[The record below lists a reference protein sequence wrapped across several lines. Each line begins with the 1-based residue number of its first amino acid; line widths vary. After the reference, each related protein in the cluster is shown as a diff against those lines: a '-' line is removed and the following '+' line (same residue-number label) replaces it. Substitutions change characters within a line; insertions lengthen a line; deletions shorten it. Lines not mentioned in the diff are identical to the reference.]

1 MKRPLPEAFC
11 EDMRRMLG
19 ASEAERLFA
28 SLDDV
33 SPVSIRLNPYKA
45 EGGCAVAGE
54 VVPWSCDGR
63 YLATRPQFTTDT
75 CFAAGG
81 YYVQEAGSQFVDYL
95 LRREG
100 VEGRM
105 VLDMCAAPGGKTTIY
120 STLVGEDG
128 LVVANEYVRSRANI
142 LADNVRKW
150 GVGNVLVTN
159 NDPSH
164 FSPLGQWFDVVAVDA
179 PCSGEGMFRK
189 DEEARAEWSAEG
201 VKMCATRQ
209 MSILREAWQTLK
221 AGGVLLYSTCTFNRV
236 ENEGVVQAMID
247 EWGDEIE
254 PFQEVEVDASWGIET
269 SQVGPFRLYR
279 FFPHKV
285 CSEGFCVAVARKRVD
300 VGGRALRPKARK
312 QPFVEVPKSDVAELS
327 RWVKGA
333 EQMRFATVGD
343 KIYGYRRSRYDE
355 VRLFSERLTV
365 IYSGVA
371 MGQIFK
377 GLLKP
382 DWALSQYVWLN
393 RGVVSVAE
401 ISYDEALD
409 YLRRRDIVPSQ
420 SVEGLNLLL
429 HEGRP
434 LGFVKRIGGRCN
446 NLYPLSLK
454 INNL

>member
-1 MKRPLPEAFC
+1 
-11 EDMRRMLG
+11 MLG
-19 ASEAERLFA
+19 TSEAERLFA

-33 SPVSIRLNPYKA
+33 SPVSIRVNPHKA
-45 EGGCAVAGE
+45 DGGCPFEGE
-54 VVPWSCDGR
+54 AVPWSCNGR
-63 YLATRPQFTTDT
+63 YLAERPQFTTDT

-95 LRREG
+95 LRCEG
-100 VEGRM
+100 VDGRM
-105 VLDMCAAPGGKTTIY
+105 ILDMCAAPGGKTTIY
-120 STLVGEDG
+120 STLVGDEG
-128 LVVANEYVRSRANI
+128 LVVANEYVRARANI

-150 GVGNVLVTN
+150 GMGNVLVTN

-164 FSPLGQWFDVVAVDA
+164 FSPLGMWFDVVAVDA

-189 DEEARAEWSAEG
+189 DEEARAEWSADG

-221 AGGVLLYSTCTFNRV
+221 AGGLLLYSTCTFNRA
-236 ENEGVVQAMID
+236 ENEGVVQSMIE
-247 EWGDEIE
+247 EWGEEIE
-254 PFQEVEVDASWGIET
+254 PFREVEVKKEWGIEV
-269 SQVGPFRLYR
+269 SQIGPFRLYR

-285 CSEGFCVAVARKRVD
+285 RSEGFCVAVARKRFD

-312 QPFVEVPKSDVAELS
+312 QPFAEVPKSDVVELS
-327 RWVKGA
+327 RWVKEAG
-333 EQMRFATVGD
+333 QMRFALVSDT
-343 KIYGYRRSRYDE
+343 IYGYRRSRYDD

-377 GLLKP
+377 GRLKP
-382 DWALSQYVWLN
+382 DWALSQYVSLN
-393 RGVVSVAE
+393 REAVSVAE
-401 ISYDEALD
+401 VSYDEALD
-409 YLRRRDIVPSQ
+409 YLRRRDVLPSQ
-420 SVEGLNLLL
+420 CSEGLNLLL
-429 HEGRP
+429 HNGCP
-434 LGFVKRIGGRCN
+434 LGFVKRIGARCN

>member
-1 MKRPLPEAFC
+1 
-11 EDMRRMLG
+11 MLG
-19 ASEAERLFA
+19 TSEAERLFA

-33 SPVSIRLNPYKA
+33 SPVSIRVNPHKA
-45 EGGCAVAGE
+45 DGGCPFEGE
-54 VVPWSCDGR
+54 AVPWSCNGR
-63 YLATRPQFTTDT
+63 YLAERPQFTTDT

-95 LRREG
+95 LRCEG
-100 VEGRM
+100 IEGRM
-105 VLDMCAAPGGKTTIY
+105 ILDMCAAPGGKTTIY
-120 STLVGEDG
+120 STLVGDEG
-128 LVVANEYVRSRANI
+128 LVVANEYVRARANI

-150 GVGNVLVTN
+150 GMGNVLVTN

-164 FSPLGQWFDVVAVDA
+164 FSPLGMWFDVVAVDA

-189 DEEARAEWSAEG
+189 DEEARAEWSADG

-221 AGGVLLYSTCTFNRV
+221 AGGLLLYSTCTFNRV
-236 ENEGVVQAMID
+236 ENEGVVQSMIE
-247 EWGDEIE
+247 EWGEEIE
-254 PFQEVEVDASWGIET
+254 PFREVEVKKEWGIEV
-269 SQVGPFRLYR
+269 SQIGPFRLYR

-285 CSEGFCVAVARKRVD
+285 RSEGFCVAVARKRFD

-312 QPFVEVPKSDVAELS
+312 QPFAEVPKSDVVELS
-327 RWVKGA
+327 RWVKEAG
-333 EQMRFATVGD
+333 QMRFALVSDT
-343 KIYGYRRSRYDE
+343 IYGYRRLRYDD

-377 GLLKP
+377 GRLKP
-382 DWALSQYVWLN
+382 DWALSQYVLLN
-393 RGVVSVAE
+393 REAVSVAE
-401 ISYDEALD
+401 VSYDEALD
-409 YLRRRDIVPSQ
+409 YLRRRDVLPSQ
-420 SVEGLNLLL
+420 CSEGLNLLL
-429 HEGRP
+429 HNGCP
-434 LGFVKRIGGRCN
+434 LGFVKRIGARCN